1 MFLSLNDL
9 VLVKVEGICRDVVS
23 FPSLNDNRGP
33 NFLNTWALELRLNF
47 LANVFAHEGLK
58 NNLIKEFILSLLS
71 TNE

>member
-33 NFLNTWALELRLNF
+33 NFLNT
-47 LANVFAHEGLK
+47 
-58 NNLIKEFILSLLS
+58 
-71 TNE
+71 